1 MVTATQMEPSCWV
14 GSSIGIAYG
23 TKQVLKMTDEK
34 QYEVANGLWIGSKFG
49 DLRREREK
57 LMRKLIQDN
66 DASVKPRIREI
77 TLEMTEYLSS
87 RKRNT

>member
-1 MVTATQMEPSCWV
+1 VC
-14 GSSIGIAYG
+14 GI
-23 TKQVLKMTDEK
+23 KQVLKMTEEK

-57 LMRKLIQDN
+57 LMKKLVQDN
-66 DASVKPRIREI
+66 DASVKPRIREL

>member
-1 MVTATQMEPSCWV
+1 
-14 GSSIGIAYG
+14 
-23 TKQVLKMTDEK
+23 MTEEK

-57 LMRKLIQDN
+57 LMKKLVQDN

-77 TLEMTEYLSS
+77 TLEMTEYLSN
-87 RKRNT
+87 KNIIIC